1 MTKVLIY
8 CVIDT
13 TAERATESRG
23 ETQTTVRVEKF
34 TNWERDAATEASS
47 RGFSAHCITGSITRC
62 FAVGT

>member
-47 RGFSAHCITGSITRC
+47 RGFSAHCITGSVTRC